1 MIQLNFG
8 IVGEESEEVS
18 GDLGVDDDIDNND
31 NNDETIKM
39 MIKTIKML

>member
-18 GDLGVDDDIDNND
+18 GDLGVDDDNYNNE
-31 NNDETIKM
+31 NNDENNK
-39 MIKTIKML
+39 K